1 MTMIRHRLAAEPL
14 FAPSRLA
21 GLAIAAAAALSPLS
35 TAAAQDSEPA
45 PAPAEK
51 PDIALKGFRIE
62 LLAGFD
68 DSSFDHGLLYGA
80 RVGYDFRVA
89 GRVSLGLD
97 AELTDPTTKQDIK
110 PFSNIVVHDGPDL
123 YLGAR
128 ASFALS
134 RRFSL
139 HGAAGYTHARLGH
152 YELAPG
158 NVIVGVEQ
166 NYNGYRLSAGG
177 QFRLGRHAFVGAEY
191 RYTNYDTV
199 QMRDQYV
206 ATIGFRF

>member
-1 MTMIRHRLAAEPL
+1 MTMIRHRLTAEPL
-14 FAPSRLA
+14 LAPLKLR
-21 GLAIAAAAALSPLS
+21 GLAIAAAALLPLS
-35 TAAAQDSEPA
+35 AAAAQDPESA
-45 PAPAEK
+45 PAPAGK
-51 PDIALKGFRIE
+51 PDIAVQGLRVE

-68 DSSFDHGLLYGA
+68 DSSFDHGLLYGG
-80 RVGYDFRVA
+80 RIGYDLKVA
-89 GRVSLGLD
+89 RWFSLGVD
-97 AELTDPTTKQDIK
+97 AELTDPTTKQDIT

-128 ASFALS
+128 GTVALS
-134 RRFSL
+134 SRFSL
-139 HGAAGYTHARLGH
+139 HGAAGYSHARLGH

-158 NVIVGVEQ
+158 NVIIGVEQ

-177 QFRLGRHAFVGAEY
+177 QFRIGRHAFVGAEY
-191 RYTNYDTV
+191 RYTEYDTV

>member
-1 MTMIRHRLAAEPL
+1 MVRYRLTAEPL
-14 FAPSRLA
+14 FAPSRI
-21 GLAIAAAAALSPLS
+21 GKMAIVAAAALLPLS
-35 TAAAQDSEPA
+35 AAAAQDPEPA
-45 PAPAEK
+45 PAGK
-51 PDIALKGFRIE
+51 PDIAVQGLRVE

-68 DSSFDHGLLYGA
+68 DSSFHHGLLYGG
-80 RVGYDFRVA
+80 RIGYDLKVA
-89 GRVSLGLD
+89 RWFSLGVD

-128 ASFALS
+128 GTVALS
-134 RRFSL
+134 SRFSL
-139 HGAAGYTHARLGH
+139 HGAAGYSHARLGH

-158 NVIVGVEQ
+158 NVIIGVEQ

-177 QFRLGRHAFVGAEY
+177 QFRIGRKAFIGAEY
-191 RYTNYDTV
+191 RFTEYDTV

-206 ATIGFRF
+206 ATVGFRF

>member
-1 MTMIRHRLAAEPL
+1 MIRHRLTAAAFL
-14 FAPSRLA
+14 APSRL
-21 GLAIAAAAALSPLS
+21 GGMAIAAAAALSPLS
-35 TAAAQDSEPA
+35 PAAAQDPE

-51 PDIALKGFRIE
+51 PDTALQGFRIE
-62 LLAGFD
+62 LLAGLD
-68 DSSFDHGLLYGA
+68 DTVYFGHGALYGG
-80 RVGYDFRVA
+80 RIGYDFRVA
-89 GRVSLGLD
+89 RRFSLGLD
-97 AELTDPTTKQDIK
+97 AELTDPTTKQSIK

-134 RRFSL
+134 SRFSL

-158 NVIVGVEQ
+158 NEIIGVEQ